1 MARTCLRLWENEVE
15 AAVGRE
21 IENIGTRES
30 NILDYA
36 GLLSVIAESQLRTE
50 DQAAR
55 AVNAALTLRNWI
67 IGYHVVE

>member
-1 MARTCLRLWENEVE
+1 M
-15 AAVGRE
+15 GRE

-67 IGYHVVE
+67 SDIVLSNNSTVITTSNRPEVSI